1 MAQYLDKNGVTTLWG
16 KVLEL
21 DRENKDLHITK
32 VVVGDDTIAPTTDE
46 SAEYGQKIDLGSII
60 TPMQDQI
67 SELANTLYA
76 NYTTVSLS
84 ASGSPIEIGV
94 AKTITVTVR
103 CTYNGAAE
111 EISSLELRRSN
122 SGGEVLSNSVGTG
135 GVLTYSDE
143 NQTAATSYWVKVT
156 TVKGVTKTATASVQA
171 YHPSYFFASASE
183 KPTSEEILAIS
194 GSNKRMMSTGTFSLA
209 IQIEPGERMWMCVPQ
224 PRTVTNVTN
233 GPSPLWPGFAPA
245 VTVEVDGKTTY
256 NCYGEINTNAG
267 ASNNTYTITVA

>member
-1 MAQYLDKNGVTTLWG
+1 MAQYLDKSGVTTLWG

-21 DRENKDLHITK
+21 DSENKDLHITK
-32 VVVGDDTIAPTTDE
+32 VVVGEDSITPTPDE
-46 SAEYGQKIDLGSII
+46 TAEYGQKIDLSDII

-67 SELANTLYA
+67 ADLANTLYA
-76 NYTTVSLS
+76 NYTNVSLS
-84 ASGSPIEIGV
+84 ASGGPIEIGV
-94 AKTITVTVR
+94 AKTITVTVK

-111 EISSLELRRSN
+111 EISSLELRRTGS
-122 SGGEVLSNSVGTG
+122 SGEILSSDVGTG
-135 GVLTYSDE
+135 GVLTYSDQ
-143 NQTAATSYWVKVT
+143 NQSAATSYWVKVT
-156 TVKGVTKTATASVQA
+156 TVKGVVKTATASVQA

-183 KPTSEEILAIS
+183 IPTSEELLAIS
-194 GSNKRMMSTGTFSLA
+194 GSNKRLMATGTFNLA
-209 IQIEPGERMWMCVPQ
+209 IQIESGQRMWMCVPQ

-267 ASNNTYTITVA
+267 SSNSTYTITVA